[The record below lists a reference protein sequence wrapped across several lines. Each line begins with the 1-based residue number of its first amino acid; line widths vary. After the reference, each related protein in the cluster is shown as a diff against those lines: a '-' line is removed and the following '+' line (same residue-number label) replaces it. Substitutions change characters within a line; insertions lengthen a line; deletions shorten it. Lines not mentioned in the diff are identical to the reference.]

1 METKQVKIIPL
12 AKKKLAQRG
21 VDESMVIET
30 IYKPDQIVKWS
41 PSAGQ
46 LGGRS
51 VAQKQYQFSNTDY
64 LLRVVYEE
72 VDNDI
77 VVITG
82 YLTSQISRYW
92 ELKQ

>member
-12 AKKKLAQRG
+12 AKKKIAQRG
-21 VDESMVIET
+21 VDESMVLET
-30 IYKPDQIVKWS
+30 VYKPHQIVR
-41 PSAGQ
+41 GH
-46 LGGRS
+46 GGRN
-51 VAQKQYQFSNTDY
+51 VAQRQYQISNTDY

-72 VDNDI
+72 GDDEI

>member
-12 AKKKLAQRG
+12 AKKKIAQRG
-21 VDESMVIET
+21 VDESMVLET
-30 IYKPDQIVKWS
+30 IYKPDQIVR
-41 PSAGQ
+41 GH
-46 LGGRS
+46 GGRY
-51 VAQKQYQFSNTDY
+51 VAQRQYQINNTDY

-72 VDNDI
+72 GDDEI